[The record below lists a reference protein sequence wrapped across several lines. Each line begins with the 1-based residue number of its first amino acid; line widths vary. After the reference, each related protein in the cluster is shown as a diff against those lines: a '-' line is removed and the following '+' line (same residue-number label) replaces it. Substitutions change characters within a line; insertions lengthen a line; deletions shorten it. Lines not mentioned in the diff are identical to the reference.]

1 MTNPAKSR
9 KNGGGV
15 LGDILYGLRRA
26 LIRHNEP
33 VDKQELN
40 ELIKLS
46 DRAKKRHEKQK
57 QTARKQGR
65 SASRAKSSAIASA
78 SATSKKGGK
87 TQKRRVQKK

>member
-1 MTNPAKSR
+1 MTNTVKSR

-15 LGDILYGLRRA
+15 FGDILYGLRRA
-26 LIRHNEP
+26 LIGKNEP
-33 VDKQELN
+33 VNKQELN

-65 SASRAKSSAIASA
+65 SASRAKSSA